1 MNLAGDTLAKPSRR
15 TPRGRF
21 GLPRDVWWGS
31 ITALVVFVLAP
42 FAVTVFALLAAMILP
57 PVGVFMA
64 WVGLPH
70 FMLAYPFLTWFKG
83 NALLA
88 YGLTVMQ
95 LVPQS
100 VLFGWLTRRRSIE
113 QQLLLA
119 LVALTVLAIA
129 MSVMGVMFGIESLI
143 VRKE

>member
-1 MNLAGDTLAKPSRR
+1 
-15 TPRGRF
+15 
-21 GLPRDVWWGS
+21 
-31 ITALVVFVLAP
+31 
-42 FAVTVFALLAAMILP
+42 
-57 PVGVFMA
+57 MA